1 MKVRIFDAMTSEE
14 AAEYLA
20 DFLAF
25 GRNKGVHI
33 LEEKLQF
40 TTDLNFKIE
49 SLSAILKA
57 LVPILKTVPR
67 SPDPGVPEFIRN
79 TEDYHKGLFDFDDE
93 SNMVLLAAAYYLGE
107 TFVKA
112 FPHLKWS
119 TGNVDYLQANS
130 PVVTGFRYNK
140 ELPVILVAENIFSS
154 IVSGT
159 REEESVDSVVEAW
172 STKFV

>member
-1 MKVRIFDAMTSEE
+1 MKVRIFDGMTSEE

-20 DFLAF
+20 EFLAF
-25 GRNKGVHI
+25 GRNKVAHI
-33 LEEKLQF
+33 LEEKLHF
-40 TTDLNFKIE
+40 TTDLDFKIE
-49 SLSAILKA
+49 NLSAILKA
-57 LVPILKTVPR
+57 LIPNLKTVTR
-67 SPDPGVPEFIRN
+67 SPDSSVPEFIRN

-93 SNMVLLAAAYYLGE
+93 SNIVLLAAAYYLGE

-154 IVSGT
+154 IISGT
-159 REEESVDSVVEAW
+159 RQEESVDSVIEAW
-172 STKFV
+172 STKFI